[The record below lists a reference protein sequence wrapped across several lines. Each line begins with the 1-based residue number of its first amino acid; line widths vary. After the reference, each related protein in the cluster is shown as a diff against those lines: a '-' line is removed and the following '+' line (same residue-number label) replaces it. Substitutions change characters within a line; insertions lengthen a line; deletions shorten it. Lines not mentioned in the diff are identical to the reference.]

1 MIDIT
6 EFKPMISTIQW
17 LLLLLDQESRCQLVF
32 DIGENLTSNILF
44 NQKKKNQWSQLKP
57 VWIQLIFAEIE
68 NTIAK

>member
-32 DIGENLTSNILF
+32 DIGENLTSNLLF
-44 NQKKKNQWSQLKP
+44 KQKKKKKKING
-57 VWIQLIFAEIE
+57 A
-68 NTIAK
+68 N